1 MRFQPIEKLINLHD
15 GYAKTFKI
23 DSLHLLL
30 RQDDGRVRLSEAH
43 CPHRGHSLA
52 AATVSGGV
60 LECPLHAYQFSMTNG
75 DVIRCGEEPCR
86 ALKLYELIYEGTEL
100 GLMVE
105 D

>member
-1 MRFQPIEKLINLHD
+1 MRFQPLERLINLYD

-30 RQDDGRVRLSEAH
+30 RQDAGQVLLIEAH

-52 AATVSGGV
+52 SATLSGGV
-60 LECPLHAYQFSMTNG
+60 LECPLHAYQFSIASG
-75 DVIRCGEEPCR
+75 DVIRCAEEPCR
-86 ALKLYELIYEGTEL
+86 ALKVYELIYEGTEL
-100 GLMVE
+100 GLLLE